1 MLRQGGQVIHRHPVA
16 VQGLFHSGGG
26 IAHIAMHR
34 LPPVSSRPVCMVRA
48 SWLARDRCAPDAHVR
63 RSARGFALVS
73 ARGGVLD
80 IRSGQKLAWENKV
93 EKGFN
98 TTDVPLEFCLLQG
111 EVAEAFD
118 AWRKNRGSAGEEL
131 ADVAIY
137 LLSLAEMMG
146 VDLQGEVE
154 AKIVKNASRA
164 YTRLPNGVLVKDGA
178 KAGT

>member
-1 MLRQGGQVIHRHPVA
+1 M
-16 VQGLFHSGGG
+16 
-26 IAHIAMHR
+26 
-34 LPPVSSRPVCMVRA
+34 
-48 SWLARDRCAPDAHVR
+48 
-63 RSARGFALVS
+63 
-73 ARGGVLD
+73 D
-80 IRSGQKLAWENKV
+80 IRSGQRLAWENKV
-93 EKGFN
+93 AKGFN

-118 AWRKNRGSAGEEL
+118 AWRKNPGSAGEEL

-137 LLSLAEMMG
+137 LLSLAEMIG

-178 KAGT
+178 QVGA